1 MSKDRVS
8 RRFYRLDSTNDLLG
22 NMDRGQTAQIEN
34 RWNFEVSWEAANKG
48 KPNFYSNFSINL

>member
-1 MSKDRVS
+1 MSSDRRAS

-22 NMDRGQTAQIEN
+22 NMDRGQSAQIEN

-48 KPNFYSNFSINL
+48 TDF